1 MKEERESKEK
11 RVYKKL
17 VHCGQKNWLCFV
29 FMVPVLFLTHLFF
42 YIISYFENNK
52 KRLAILPMICF
63 ISAAFSSFSF
73 PIFAHEDGMTQRLAD
88 MSELTVIPTVA
99 LVSPD
104 TPSTS
109 DAFETEDLSLEESYF
124 EQDLHGAEDADR
136 YNVDEIL
143 AYNADLIDNEAD
155 QAPESETNS
164 EDASP
169 SFSKDD
175 WRLVLINKQHPIPD
189 DYSFTLA
196 TIKGSSQCDERIL
209 KDLLNMLKAAKED
222 GINLVVRSPYRTEDR
237 QTVLFNQKIK
247 NYMRRGMSYIDAFKV
262 SSQTVTV
269 PGSSEH
275 EVGLALDITC
285 DSYPSLDA
293 GFGDT
298 VEGKWLAA
306 NGQDFGF
313 ILRYPLG
320 KEYITG
326 IEYEPWH
333 FRYVGSDAA
342 HVMADEGITLEEF
355 WERL

>member
-1 MKEERESKEK
+1 MKEAREAKEK
-11 RVYKKL
+11 RIYKKL
-17 VHCGQKNWLCFV
+17 VHWGQKNWLSFA

-42 YIISYFENNK
+42 YSISFFENNK

-63 ISAAFSSFSF
+63 ISATFSSFSF
-73 PIFAHEDGMTQRLAD
+73 PIFAQEDGMTQRLAD
-88 MSELTVIPTVA
+88 MSELTIIPTVA

-104 TPSTS
+104 TQINAE
-109 DAFETEDLSLEESYF
+109 DLETE
-124 EQDLHGAEDADR
+124 EQLDSHGAEDADR
-136 YNVDEIL
+136 YDVDEIL
-143 AYNADLIDNEAD
+143 EYNADLIDNEPD
-155 QAPESETNS
+155 QVPETETNPD
-164 EDASP
+164 DASP
-169 SFSKDD
+169 SFSKED
-175 WRLVLINKQHPIPD
+175 WRLILINKQHPIPD

-222 GINLVVRSPYRTEDR
+222 GVNLVVRSPYRTEDR

-247 NYMRRGMSYIDAFKV
+247 NYMRRGMSYIEAFKV

-285 DSYPSLDA
+285 DTYPSLDA
-293 GFGDT
+293 GFGNTDA
-298 VEGKWLAA
+298 GKWIAA
-306 NGQDFGF
+306 NGGDYGF

>member
-1 MKEERESKEK
+1 MNEARESKEK
-11 RVYKKL
+11 RVYKTL
-17 VHCGQKNWLCFV
+17 VHWGQKNWLCFV
-29 FMVPVLFLTHLFF
+29 LMVPVLFLTHLFF
-42 YIISYFENNK
+42 FIISYFESNK

-63 ISAAFSSFSF
+63 ISATFSSFSF
-73 PIFAHEDGMTQRLAD
+73 PIFVQEDVMTQRLAD
-88 MSELTVIPTVA
+88 MSELTIIPTVA
-99 LVSPD
+99 LASPD
-104 TPSTS
+104 ISSTS
-109 DAFETEDLSLEESYF
+109 DVPETED
-124 EQDLHGAEDADR
+124 QPDPHGAEDADR
-136 YNVDEIL
+136 YDVDEIL
-143 AYNADLIDNEAD
+143 EYNADLIDEDPD
-155 QAPESETNS
+155 QVPESETNP

-169 SFSKDD
+169 SFSKED
-175 WRLVLINKQHPIPD
+175 WRLILINKQHPIPD
-189 DYSFTLA
+189 DYTFNLA

-237 QTVLFNQKIK
+237 QVILFDQKIK
-247 NYMRRGMSYIDAFKV
+247 NYMKRGMSYIDAFKV

-298 VEGKWLAA
+298 DAGKWLAA
-306 NGQDFGF
+306 NGGDYGF

-342 HVMADEGITLEEF
+342 HVIADEGITLEEF
-355 WERL
+355 WDRL